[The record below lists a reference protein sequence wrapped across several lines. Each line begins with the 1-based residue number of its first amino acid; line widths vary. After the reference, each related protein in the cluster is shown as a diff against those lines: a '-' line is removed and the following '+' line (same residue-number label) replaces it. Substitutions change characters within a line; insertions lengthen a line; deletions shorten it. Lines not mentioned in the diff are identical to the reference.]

1 MADFSTPLPQAGGAA
16 AAATGD
22 TKASS
27 SCTKVFNKQTWI
39 VGFGKVK
46 VLSRSF
52 FNPMEFSKPGSQAD
66 WLERVSV
73 NASHFKLM
81 YALIFLPVLVHTML
95 SSMWLRI
102 GSCVLIL
109 LWAYALLK
117 ADTMTVFGVEL
128 RDREKL
134 YVLVPLSVVIGLM
147 TGMINALL
155 YATVLF
161 ACVTMPHMSFHTPA
175 RFDALDALEL
185 QNLSET
191 TG

>member
-1 MADFSTPLPQAGGAA
+1 MG
-16 AAATGD
+16 
-22 TKASS
+22 
-27 SCTKVFNKQTWI
+27 
-39 VGFGKVK
+39 
-46 VLSRSF
+46 
-52 FNPMEFSKPGSQAD
+52 
-66 WLERVSV
+66 WLGRVSV

-95 SSMWLRI
+95 SSMWLRV
-102 GSCVLIL
+102 GSCVLVL

-117 ADTMTVFGVEL
+117 ADTMTVFGVEP

-175 RFDALDALEL
+175 RFDALDA
-185 QNLSET
+185 
-191 TG
+191 